1 MIFYFSATGNSKYVA
16 SRISKATGD
25 EIIAIDHCLK
35 ENNLSFKAADNENIG
50 IIVPSYSSELPI
62 IVDEFLEKVHL
73 TRDGSGYNFAVV
85 TFGMNAGATD
95 FCLKKAMNK
104 KALSLDGIFSVRFP
118 DTYSPI
124 FDVSDKKMVKKRLDE
139 AEPVIDDIINK
150 IKSTSKGNFITKN
163 APHGI
168 SSLIHKFMYENKR
181 KTKKFT
187 VDDSC
192 IGCKLCAQ
200 KCPVDAIEMQNNRP
214 VWVKEQCVLCFGCL
228 HRCPQH
234 AIQYGDTK
242 KHGQYVN
249 PNITI

>member
-16 SRISKATGD
+16 SRISKITGD
-25 EIIAIDHCLK
+25 EIIAMDHCLK
-35 ENNLSFKAADNENIG
+35 NNNLTFEAIEDENIG
-50 IIVPSYSSELPI
+50 IVVPSYSSELPT
-62 IVDEFLEKVHL
+62 IVDEFFEKLNL
-73 TRDGSGYNFAVV
+73 TRKGNGYNFAVV
-85 TFGMNAGATD
+85 TFGMNLGATD

-104 KALSLDGIFSVRFP
+104 KSLSLEGLFSVRFP

-124 FDVSDKKMVKKRLDE
+124 FDVSDKKMVQKRLDE
-139 AEPVIDDIINK
+139 AEPVIDDIITK
-150 IKSTSKGNFITKN
+150 ITGKTKGNFITKN
-163 APHGI
+163 APHGL

-181 KTKKFT
+181 KTKKFS